1 MISAAFS
8 YAPSSIY
15 SYMASDLGQN
25 VTGLGALTTA
35 FFLGIGPTQLFAGI
49 LTARVGA
56 KKTIASG
63 IALGSVSMVLS
74 AIPGQLESIVILRF
88 FTGVGMAFIFAPG
101 VTLIT
106 RYYPKGAEG
115 FGIGLFIAA
124 FDLGGLAFI
133 PAMAVLGKTV
143 GWRSIFFSAGILGF
157 IATAIL
163 IILVSGEESKGGG
176 LQIRISDLPKV
187 LFDRSLIVI
196 GAACVAIQVG
206 WSTTGSF
213 MVFYLENSFG
223 LAPGT
228 AGEIGSLFLL
238 SALLASAFS
247 VNIRSKIGGKT
258 TLLVAGIISAVG
270 LASMAFVQVI
280 GVAVATL
287 AIGTAA
293 GMGFAT
299 SYVLVSQANQSE
311 GHSPLRVSWVN
322 SISLFG
328 GFWTPILFSFVA
340 ANYGYSTAWLVTA
353 MTAVPLLLPIF
364 TLKSRGERESVST
377 SPPSMLENSL

>member
-1 MISAAFS
+1 
-8 YAPSSIY
+8 
-15 SYMASDLGQN
+15 MASDLGQN

-49 LTARVGA
+49 LTARIGA

-74 AIPGQLESIVILRF
+74 AIPGQLESIIILRF

-106 RYYPKGAEG
+106 RYYRKGAEG

-124 FDLGGLAFI
+124 FDLGGLTFI
-133 PAMAVLGKTV
+133 PAMAVLGKIV

-157 IATAIL
+157 ISTAML
-163 IILVSGEESKGGG
+163 IALVSGEESKGGG

-206 WSTTGSF
+206 WSTIGSF
-213 MVFYLENSFG
+213 IVFYLENRFG

-258 TLLVAGIISAVG
+258 TLLLAGIISSVG

-280 GVAVATL
+280 GVAVAAL

-299 SYVLVSQANQSE
+299 SYVLVSQADQSE
-311 GHSPLRVSWVN
+311 AGHSPLRVSWVN

-340 ANYGYSTAWLVTA
+340 ANYGYPTAWLVTA
-353 MTAVPLLLPIF
+353 MTAVPLLLPVF
-364 TLKSRGERESVST
+364 TLKSRGERGIVST
-377 SPPSMLENSL
+377 SPPAVLENSV